1 VLELTRCVVEV
12 RARLILAWRNRS
24 ERAGAEI
31 RALSAHLGH
40 LDPRAVLQRG
50 YSVVRDSSGAIL
62 RSPDTL
68 AVGDAVDITF
78 SQGGAESRIVR
89 TRR

>member
-1 VLELTRCVVEV
+1 M
-12 RARLILAWRNRS
+12 
-24 ERAGAEI
+24 
-31 RALSAHLGH
+31 RALGAHLAH

-50 YSVVRDSSGAIL
+50 YSVVRDSAGAIL
-62 RSPDTL
+62 RSAGTL
-68 AVGDAVDITF
+68 SPGDAVDITF